1 MRSKK
6 GFFRT
11 RKIRSCWHAVGNDP
25 RREKIECCRKEGRI
39 TGTMPSN
46 GEVGLGCRAG
56 EEGLASGSR
65 TVHRGQQEER
75 FRCRPCVSAVVG
87 ARGSSLLITSIFF
100 REVESKVVSQE

>member
-11 RKIRSCWHAVGNDP
+11 RKIRSCWRAVGNDP

-56 EEGLASGSR
+56 EEGHGQFTEGSR
-65 TVHRGQQEER
+65 RK
-75 FRCRPCVSAVVG
+75 
-87 ARGSSLLITSIFF
+87 GSDAGHASVRWWELG
-100 REVESKVVSQE
+100 EVLF